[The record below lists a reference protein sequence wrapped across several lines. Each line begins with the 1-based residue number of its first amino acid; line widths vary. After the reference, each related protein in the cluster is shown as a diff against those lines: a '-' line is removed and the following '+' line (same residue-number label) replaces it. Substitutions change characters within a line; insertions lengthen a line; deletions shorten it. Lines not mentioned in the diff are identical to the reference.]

1 MSDNSAAQLTGRA
14 MLVTGASSGIGRAIA
29 IGAAKA
35 GADVAITYRTN
46 ERGARDVEREIR
58 AMGRKAATFR
68 ADVADETS
76 VRELGPA
83 ARFSVNF
90 DVYNV
95 TNNNWIIGYTSTFG
109 PNFERPT
116 QVLAPR
122 LFKVG
127 GSFDF

>member
-1 MSDNSAAQLTGRA
+1 MT
-14 MLVTGASSGIGRAIA
+14 
-29 IGAAKA
+29 
-35 GADVAITYRTN
+35 
-46 ERGARDVEREIR
+46 
-58 AMGRKAATFR
+58 ATKEQR
-68 ADVADETS
+68 YI
-76 VRELGPA
+76 PA

-95 TNNNWIIGYTSTFG
+95 TNNNWIIGYTPTFG